1 MQMQNESAF
10 WDTIDVAEYDMVT
23 IERRARE
30 LRAQAIADMT
40 ARFVGW
46 TMRKLHVSRPAMR
59 DQAV

>member
-1 MQMQNESAF
+1 MQAQNDNAF
-10 WDTIDVAEYDMVT
+10 WANIDVAEYDMIT

-40 ARFVGW
+40 GRFARW
-46 TMRKLHVSRPAMR
+46 AMHKLHIARPAMR